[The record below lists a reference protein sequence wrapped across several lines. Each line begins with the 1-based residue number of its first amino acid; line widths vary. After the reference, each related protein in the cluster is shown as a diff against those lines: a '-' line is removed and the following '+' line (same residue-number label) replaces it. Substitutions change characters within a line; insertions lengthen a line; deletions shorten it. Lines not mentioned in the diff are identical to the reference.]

1 MGADAGGGAVRAVD
15 GGFAAR
21 WYNGGMKV
29 KTSVTLSKD
38 LLDEVDR
45 RVSQG
50 GRSQFVEMAV
60 EERLRL
66 LRRAELNR
74 RDIEILNR
82 LAADPDNQREIE
94 EVLEDAVPWWE
105 LGDDVELLPE
115 VEERLRRDAETRG
128 ER

>member
-1 MGADAGGGAVRAVD
+1 
-15 GGFAAR
+15 
-21 WYNGGMKV
+21 MKV

-50 GRSQFVEMAV
+50 GRSQFVETAV
-60 EERLRL
+60 QERLRL

-82 LAADPDNQREIE
+82 LAADPDNQRELE

-105 LGDDVELLPE
+105 LGDEVALLPE

-128 ER
+128 EG